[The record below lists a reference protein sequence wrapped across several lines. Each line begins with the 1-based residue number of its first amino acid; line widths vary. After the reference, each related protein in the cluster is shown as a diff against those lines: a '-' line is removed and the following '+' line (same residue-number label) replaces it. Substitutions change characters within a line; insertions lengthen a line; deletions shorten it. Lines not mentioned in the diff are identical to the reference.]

1 MAKMKMIA
9 LTTPLPGKED
19 EFHDWY
25 QNVHLPELVN
35 GLGMEGAQ
43 RYQLVAKLMGA
54 DENQYLAIYDIEADD
69 PGAFMGKMGEFAG
82 SGQMTPATTQDMATT
97 YTAVFVEMAERV
109 TPNG

>member
-1 MAKMKMIA
+1 MPKMKMIA

-25 QNVHLPELVN
+25 QNAHLPELVN

-43 RYQLVAKLMGA
+43 RFQLVAKLMGS
-54 DENQYLAIYDIEADD
+54 DENQYLAIYDIDADD
-69 PGAFMGKMGEFAG
+69 PGAFMTKMGEFAQ
-82 SGQMTPATTQDMATT
+82 SGEMTPATTQDMATT

-109 TPNG
+109 TPD